1 MTGVSRQDD
10 TGKPWVYPINT
21 DPETL
26 PEIDGITNFPPS
38 IPIKRSFRPFRFIG
52 VWGMKLMG
60 WRAKG
65 YLPDRSKFVAILVP
79 HTSNVD
85 FILAV
90 WIFFLFR
97 VDARYMIKAD
107 VFKFGFGA
115 FLRWTGAIPIHRS
128 SAHGQVESAVEA
140 FKNAGDH
147 ALLGLTPEG
156 TRSPTTKLKKGFY
169 YIAKGADVPIMLV
182 TFHYDKKIIQFGPTI
197 RSDRTWEEIEADL
210 YEYGKD
216 VRGRTRGYLDN
227 VDNAWVKQKK
237 KA

>member
-1 MTGVSRQDD
+1 MSTQDD
-10 TGKPWVYPINT
+10 EGKPWVFPIDT

-26 PEIDGITNFPPS
+26 EPLDGIHRFPAS

-52 VWGMKLMG
+52 VWGLRLMR
-60 WRAKG
+60 WRVLGA
-65 YLPDRSKFVAILVP
+65 LPDRGKFVAILIP
-79 HTSNVD
+79 HTSNID

-128 SAHGQVESAVEA
+128 AAHGQVESAVEA
-140 FKNAGDH
+140 FKKTGDK

-156 TRSPTTKLKKGFY
+156 TRSPTSTLKKGFY
-169 YIAKGADVPIMLV
+169 HIAKGADVPILLV

-197 RSDRTWEEIEADL
+197 RSDRSWEEVEADL
-210 YEYGKD
+210 YTYAKD
-216 VRGRTRGYLDN
+216 VKGRTRGYLDN
-227 VDNAWVKQKK
+227 VDNAWTKLRKEQG
-237 KA
+237 